1 MIKKDH
7 YRQQHQMARDNMSAA
22 KYDLEI
28 DQGSS
33 FSIAVTVSDEGG
45 ARNLSA
51 YTPRAQMRPAVDSPD
66 ADKVDFTFDVT
77 SMASGIV
84 VMQLAHD
91 VSSEMQ
97 AGAYVYDLEIFTG
110 TTGQETS
117 VTRLMQGNVII
128 NPEVTK

>member
-1 MIKKDH
+1 
-7 YRQQHQMARDNMSAA
+7 MSAA
-22 KYDLEI
+22 KYDLQI

-33 FSIAVTVSDEGG
+33 FSIAVTVSDESG
-45 ARNLSA
+45 ARNLGA

-66 ADKVDFTFDVT
+66 TDKVDFTFDLS

-91 VSSEMQ
+91 VSSSMQ

-110 TTGQETS
+110 LSGDETS
-117 VTRLMQGNVII
+117 VTRLMQGNVTIT
-128 NPEVTK
+128 PEVTK

>member
-1 MIKKDH
+1 MT
-7 YRQQHQMARDNMSAA
+7 AA

-33 FSIAVTVSDEGG
+33 FSIAITVSDESG
-45 ARNLSA
+45 ARNLST
-51 YTPRAQMRPAVDSPD
+51 YNPRAQIRPAVDSPD
-66 ADKVDFTFDVT
+66 ADKVDFTFDVS
-77 SMASGIV
+77 SMASGII

-91 VSSEMQ
+91 VSAGMQ

-110 TTGQETS
+110 SAGSETS
-117 VTRLMQGNVII
+117 VTRLMQGNVTI

>member
-1 MIKKDH
+1 
-7 YRQQHQMARDNMSAA
+7 MSAA

-45 ARNLSA
+45 ARNLGSFA
-51 YTPRAQMRPAVDSPD
+51 PRAQIRPAVDSPD
-66 ADKVDFTFDVT
+66 TDKVDFTFDLS

-91 VSSEMQ
+91 VSSGMQ
-97 AGAYVYDLEIFTG
+97 AGSYVYDLEIFTG
-110 TTGQETS
+110 NTGDETS
-117 VTRLMQGNVII
+117 VTRLMQGNVTI

>member
-1 MIKKDH
+1 M
-7 YRQQHQMARDNMSAA
+7 QMSLYYLTAQRDNMSAA
-22 KYDLEI
+22 KYDLQI

-33 FSIAVTVSDEGG
+33 FSIAVTVSDESG
-45 ARNLSA
+45 ARNLGA

-66 ADKVDFTFDVT
+66 TDKVDFTFDLS

-91 VSSEMQ
+91 VSSGMQ

-110 TTGQETS
+110 SSGEETS
-117 VTRLMQGNVII
+117 VTRLMQGNVTIT
-128 NPEVTK
+128 PEVTK

>member
-1 MIKKDH
+1 
-7 YRQQHQMARDNMSAA
+7 MSAA

-33 FSIAVTVSDEGG
+33 FSIAITVSDENG
-45 ARNLSA
+45 ARNLGSFA
-51 YTPRAQMRPAVDSPD
+51 PRAQMRPAVDSPD
-66 ADKVDFTFDVT
+66 ADKVDFTFDQT
-77 SMASGIV
+77 GMASGII

-91 VSSEMQ
+91 VSAAMQ

-110 TTGQETS
+110 SAGNETS
-117 VTRLMQGNVII
+117 VTRLMQGNVTV